1 MANFIPSRQLPPQ
14 QPQSETGNRRGDRPH
29 DRPGEGGF
37 FSDDERGKV
46 LFGVTSFLISESL
59 IFLAFIVA
67 YTALRLSSANWLPP
81 GVSPPKLESSTII
94 DSVVLLSSSLVI
106 YLAERA
112 LARRQLNRFRLLWL
126 TTSAMGAY
134 FLVGEVQD
142 WLKQELK
149 LSTGE
154 IGGGF
159 YIITGFHA
167 LHVTAGILLQTIML
181 VRSFIPHNYDRDHYG
196 VTAVSLFWHFVD
208 GIWVVVFSLFYL
220 W

>member
-1 MANFIPSRQLPPQ
+1 MINLIPSRQLQQQ
-14 QPQSETGNRRGDRPH
+14 QPQSETGDRGSDHGDNR
-29 DRPGEGGF
+29 GF

-46 LFGVTSFLISESL
+46 LFGVASFLISESL

-67 YTALRLSSANWLPP
+67 YVALRLSSDNWLPA
-81 GVSPPKLESSTII
+81 GVSPPKLDTSTII
-94 DSVVLLSSSLVI
+94 HSVVLVSSSLVI

-134 FLVGEVQD
+134 FLSGEVQD
-142 WLKQELK
+142 WLKEKLT

-154 IGGGF
+154 IGGPF

-167 LHVTAGILLQTIML
+167 LHVTVGILLQTIML
-181 VRSFIPHNYDRDHYG
+181 VRSFIPHNYEKGHYG

-208 GIWVVVFSLFYL
+208 GIWVVVFSIFYL